1 MLENKSKKSIYLKVV
16 ALVFA
21 IICFGL
27 ILWKFDFEILFFIRD
42 NIRNPIMN
50 SIVAF
55 YTTLGDDGVIWI
67 VLGVILLIPKKTR
80 KCGIMV
86 LAALLV
92 MLVINNIILKNII
105 ARSRP
110 YATYPELVEDIANL
124 IHVPKSYSFPS
135 GHTVSAMAV
144 AFTILTQ
151 HKKMGVVALVCAT
164 LMGLSRLYVGVHFP
178 TDVYGGM
185 IVGGLIALLVWF
197 GAKKLSPIIEQKI
210 AQIRAK

>member
-1 MLENKSKKSIYLKVV
+1 MLENKSKKILYIK
-16 ALVFA
+16 ALVLA
-21 IICFGL
+21 IDIIFIGL
-27 ILWKFDFEILFFIRD
+27 VLWKFDFDILFFIRD
-42 NIRNPIMN
+42 YIRNPIMN

-55 YTTLGDDGVIWI
+55 YTTLGDDGIIWI
-67 VLGVILLIPKKTR
+67 ILGVVLLIPKKTR

-92 MLVINNIILKNII
+92 MLVANNLILKNIV
-105 ARSRP
+105 ARPRP

-135 GHTVSAMAV
+135 GHTVSAMAA
-144 AFTILTQ
+144 AFTVLTQ
-151 HKKMGVVALVCAT
+151 HKKLGIVTLVCAT

-178 TDVYGGM
+178 TDVYGGI
-185 IVGGLIALLVWF
+185 IVGALVALFVWY
-197 GAKKLSPIIEQKI
+197 ATKKLSPVIEAKI

>member
-55 YTTLGDDGVIWI
+55 YTTLGDDGIIWI

-92 MLVINNIILKNII
+92 MLVIKAAIL
-105 ARSRP
+105 
-110 YATYPELVEDIANL
+110 V
-124 IHVPKSYSFPS
+124 
-135 GHTVSAMAV
+135 
-144 AFTILTQ
+144 
-151 HKKMGVVALVCAT
+151 KK
-164 LMGLSRLYVGVHFP
+164 R
-178 TDVYGGM
+178 
-185 IVGGLIALLVWF
+185 
-197 GAKKLSPIIEQKI
+197 
-210 AQIRAK
+210 